1 MPDFKYISSEMA
13 ARYSNAPDYPEVAKR
28 ALAQMVKQTGDAKF
42 DERDMMKRG
51 VIVRHLILPGHIK
64 ESKEAIRYLYET
76 YGDQIY
82 ISIMNQYT
90 PMPGIEKRFKI
101 LAARSHRRNMM
112 RLWTMQLIWVWK
124 MDLYKKVRLQRK
136 ALFRSL
142 MIQDYNG

>member
-1 MPDFKYISSEMA
+1 
-13 ARYSNAPDYPEVAKR
+13 
-28 ALAQMVKQTGDAKF
+28 
-42 DERDMMKRG
+42 MMKRG
-51 VIVRHLILPGHIK
+51 VIVRHLILPYHIK

-101 LAARSHRRNMM
+101 LAVRSRRRNMM

-136 ALFRSL
+136 ALFHSL
-142 MIQDYNG
+142 MIQDYNS